1 MFLLASLF
9 ALWYGVLLFVSFL
22 LHSWPIH
29 PQRPLRRRS
38 RRPIVLLL
46 RSARRGVSASVF
58 KNDGNSDNS
67 YFNVSIQNRYQ
78 DKETGEWKDSR
89 SLLRDQLPVLEH
101 LIRQAYAYILDQES
115 ARPAQE
121 AE

>member
-1 MFLLASLF
+1 MAKN
-9 ALWYGVLLFVSFL
+9 A
-22 LHSWPIH
+22 PTETA
-29 PQRPLRRRS
+29 PQTEQTTNRPLVTFRH
-38 RRPIVLLL
+38 
-46 RSARRGVSASVF
+46 RGISASVF
-58 KNDGNSDNS
+58 KNDGNSDTT
-67 YFNVSIQNRYQ
+67 YFNVSIQNRYK
-78 DKETGEWKDSR
+78 DKETGEWKDSK

>member
-1 MFLLASLF
+1 MS
-9 ALWYGVLLFVSFL
+9 SFL
-22 LHSWPIH
+22 FLSFFING
-29 PQRPLRRRS
+29 QYTRRD
-38 RRPIVLLL
+38 
-46 RSARRGVSASVF
+46 RSAGGADDQSSCCYVPASCVSASVF
-58 KNDGNSDNS
+58 KNDGNSDTT
-67 YFNVSIQNRYQ
+67 YFNVSIQNRYKN
-78 DKETGEWKDSR
+78 KETGEWKDSK